1 MQIGKLRHK
10 VELQSVQRV
19 KNAYMEDIE
28 DWTTFANQWASI
40 EPLRGTQALI
50 AQQIEAEM
58 THRVIIRYNAN
69 MTADC
74 RVKFDSRIF
83 SLAAPPRDID
93 ERQHYQEL
101 MCKEAV

>member
-10 VELQSVQRV
+10 VELQSVHRT
-19 KNAYMEDIE
+19 KNGYMDDI
-28 DWTTFANQWASI
+28 DNWTTFATQWASI
-40 EPLRGTQALI
+40 EPIRGTQALI

-58 THRVIIRYNAN
+58 THRLIIRYNAS

-74 RVKFDSRIF
+74 RVKTDGRIF
-83 SLAAPPRDID
+83 TIVSVRDID
-93 ERQHYQEL
+93 ERRRHQEL

>member
-10 VELQSVQRV
+10 VELQSVQRT

-28 DWTTFANQWASI
+28 DWVTFAIQWASI

-58 THRVIIRYNAN
+58 THRVVVRYNASL
-69 MTADC
+69 TADC
-74 RVKFDSRIF
+74 RVKQDGRIF
-83 SLAAPPRDID
+83 TIVSVRDID
-93 ERQHYQEL
+93 ERQRHQEL